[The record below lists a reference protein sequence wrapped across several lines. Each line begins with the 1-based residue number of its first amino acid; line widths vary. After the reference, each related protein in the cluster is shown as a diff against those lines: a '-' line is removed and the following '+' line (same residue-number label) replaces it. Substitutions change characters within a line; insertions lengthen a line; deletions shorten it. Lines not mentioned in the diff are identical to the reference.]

1 MGAAWH
7 VSSILILRQHF
18 SSELS
23 RTRRSGLARPESAKE
38 DLSSLYSYHVP
49 VMPNSV
55 ALPRGIVTA
64 CRARAARCLLMSCL
78 TWALSS
84 NTLLLDSFCG
94 SHEVQARR
102 AELRTTMKVRE
113 RLGSLSRPKSKNQ
126 KPDDLKDEVRQ
137 LNSRLKQAGSE
148 AELIGILEEKVD
160 APFFDP
166 IHASTAFHKL
176 ATFKQTEGSLPI
188 CAVNPAFL
196 RLNARM
202 KDFLKQNQVK
212 SWASANLLWAI
223 AILGNELSIV
233 VSLLPNL
240 VKSFGARASGMTEQ
254 ELSNCLLSAAR
265 LKLKGVAPEEGM
277 NIAAVLADRIPGKAD
292 GMNPQEL
299 SNCLWA
305 SAYLIDVAPH
315 AVAKIAPSICD
326 QIPGKVSDMIPQHLS
341 NCLWAAVQLKDVA
354 RDDAVKIVPA
364 LASRIPGKA
373 AGMNPQEFSNCLW
386 AAARLKDVAPDDVRK
401 IVSALA
407 GQIGV
412 DDVVNGQDLSNN
424 LWASAQL
431 QNLAPDDVL
440 KLVQA
445 SVAHI
450 ASIADSMNPQHLSS
464 SLFAA
469 GQLKDL
475 AQDDAA
481 RILTSVAVQLPGKA
495 GVMSPQEIANSLQ
508 GLVLLQDVPKQEYS
522 KEVSASRD
530 AFVQLAAHCISDMTP
545 TLRGKDLALTVPA
558 CSRFGLPSQPLLRA
572 VARRFGSSAELSS
585 SQLPD
590 WDLCALTWSYQML
603 DATGQFIDFQKALR
617 VEIERRGLS
626 ESDVERSKDGH
637 YEGFAGDK

>member
-1 MGAAWH
+1 
-7 VSSILILRQHF
+7 
-18 SSELS
+18 
-23 RTRRSGLARPESAKE
+23 
-38 DLSSLYSYHVP
+38 
-49 VMPNSV
+49 MPNSIE
-55 ALPRGIVTA
+55 LPRGIVTA
-64 CRARAARCLLMSCL
+64 HCTARAARCLLMSCL

-84 NTLLLDSFCG
+84 KMLLLDSFCG

-265 LKLKGVAPEEGM
+265 LKLKGVAPEEAM

-292 GMNPQEL
+292 GMNAQEL

-305 SAYLIDVAPH
+305 CANLIDVAPD
-315 AVAKIAPSICD
+315 AVAIIVPAVCD
-326 QIPGKVSDMIPQHLS
+326 QIPGKVSDMIPQHVS
-341 NCLWAAVQLKDVA
+341 NCLWAAGQLKDVA
-354 RDDAVKIVPA
+354 RDDAVKIVPVL
-364 LASRIPGKA
+364 LAELPSKA
-373 AGMNPQEFSNCLW
+373 KAMGPQNF
-386 AAARLKDVAPDDVRK
+386 
-401 IVSALA
+401 
-407 GQIGV
+407 
-412 DDVVNGQDLSNN
+412 
-424 LWASAQL
+424 
-431 QNLAPDDVL
+431 
-440 KLVQA
+440 
-445 SVAHI
+445 
-450 ASIADSMNPQHLSS
+450 
-464 SLFAA
+464 
-469 GQLKDL
+469 
-475 AQDDAA
+475 
-481 RILTSVAVQLPGKA
+481 
-495 GVMSPQEIANSLQ
+495 ANSLQ
-508 GLVLLQDVPKQEYS
+508 GLVFLEDFAPEVGSRLTAPAGS
-522 KEVSASRD
+522 KER
-530 AFVQLAAHCISDMTP
+530 FLRLAASHITEMLPRLKGSDLYLAVP
-545 TLRGKDLALTVPA
+545 VVVWACAKSGLSSQTLLT
-558 CSRFGLPSQPLLRA
+558 A
-572 VARRFGSSAELSS
+572 VAQRFGSNGQSS
-585 SQLPD
+585 RLPD
-590 WDLCALTWSYQML
+590 WDLCALTWSYQTL
-603 DATGQFIDFQKALR
+603 DQTGRFGGFQQALR
-617 VEIERRGLS
+617 AEVVRRGLS
-626 ESDVERSKDGH
+626 DSDVERSKDGQ
-637 YEGFAGDK
+637 YAEFAGDK